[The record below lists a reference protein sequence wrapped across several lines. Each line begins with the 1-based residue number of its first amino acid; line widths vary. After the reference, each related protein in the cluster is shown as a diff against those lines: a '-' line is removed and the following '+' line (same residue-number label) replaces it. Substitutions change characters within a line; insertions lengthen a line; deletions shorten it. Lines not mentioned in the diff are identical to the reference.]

1 MQASCVARRASRG
14 GVTEMRTSMKRWLAW
29 SGAALALAAVFML
42 YINPDV
48 AVTLANQIW
57 NCF

>member
-1 MQASCVARRASRG
+1 MRALH
-14 GVTEMRTSMKRWLAW
+14 KRWLGWA
-29 SGAALALAAVFML
+29 GVLLALAAVFML
-42 YINPDV
+42 YLNPDV